1 MKIRNFL
8 IIVLAIFLSVPAIAQ
23 DCKLYF
29 PENIGTVR
37 EMTNYDKKDKVTGR
51 VVQTILDKNVSGQ
64 NLSLSVE
71 TVIYDEKDNEFS
83 RSNIEVGCENG
94 IFKIDMSDYLSEMLE
109 AYQTMEVELEGD
121 NLQFPGSISVGD
133 ELPDGSMNIKVNNS
147 GITMVNMDVIIKN
160 RKVLAKEKITT
171 DAGTFDC
178 YKISYET
185 DAKTRMMTITTQG
198 MEWIAEGVGVI
209 RSESYNKR
217 GKLTGYSL
225 LTKLED

>member
-1 MKIRNFL
+1 MKIRSILFIAL
-8 IIVLAIFLSVPAIAQ
+8 GLFMSLSVFAQ

-51 VVQTILDKNVSGQ
+51 VVQTILDKDVNGQ
-64 NLSLSVE
+64 NISLSVE
-71 TVIYDEKDNEFS
+71 TVIYDDKDNEFS
-83 RSNIEVGCENG
+83 RSSIEVGCENG
-94 IFKIDMSDYLSEMLE
+94 VFKIDMSDYLSEMLE
-109 AYQTMEVELEGD
+109 AYQTMEVELQGD
-121 NLQFPGSISVGD
+121 NLQFPGKISVGD
-133 ELPDGSMNIKVNNS
+133 ELPDGNMNIQVSNS

-160 RKVLAKEKITT
+160 RKVLAKEKVTT

-185 DAKTRMMTITTQG
+185 DAKTRMMTVTTQG
-198 MEWIAEGVGVI
+198 VEWIAEGVGVI

-217 GKLTGYSL
+217 GKMTGYSL
-225 LTKLED
+225 LTRLED